1 MYEER
6 RAGFPGAVLWWQGAP
21 GSAHGSAPDP
31 GPPPVRRVLPDGC
44 MDLIWMD
51 GTLLVAGPDTAA
63 HLVRD
68 RAGSRYVGLRFGPGT
83 APGILGV
90 AAHEVRDRRVP
101 LAEVWPGA
109 EARRLSE
116 RAAEAADPGVVL
128 EEAALSRIR
137 AAGSPVGT
145 VPASAALISAVVG
158 GVGAGLPVAE
168 VAAGAGLGV
177 RQLHRRCLDAFGYG
191 PKTLGRILR
200 MNRALALVR
209 RGVPYA
215 VVADAAG
222 YADQAHLAREVKALT
237 GATLGELTR

>member
-6 RAGFPGAVLWWQGAP
+6 WARVPEAVLWWQDAPGPAP
-21 GSAHGSAPDP
+21 GS

-51 GTLLVAGPDTAA
+51 GALVVAGPDTAA

-90 AAHEVRDRRVP
+90 AACELRDRRVP
-101 LAEVWPGA
+101 LAEVWPEA
-109 EARRLSE
+109 DARRLSE
-116 RAAEAADPGVVL
+116 RAAEAADPGAVL
-128 EEAALSRIR
+128 EEAALGRIR
-137 AAGSPVGT
+137 AAGG
-145 VPASAALISAVVG
+145 PADTALISAVVG
-158 GVGAGLPVAE
+158 GVRAGLPVAE
-168 VAAGAGLGV
+168 LAAGAGLGV

-200 MNRALALVR
+200 MNHALALAR
-209 RGVPYA
+209 RGMPYVA
-215 VVADAAG
+215 VAGAAG
-222 YADQAHLAREVKALT
+222 YADQAHLAREVKSLT